1 MYMYIQISVYCS
13 SVLPLSLQTEYAEAV
28 QCYTEALKQ
37 YPPSSAHEVAVCHA
51 NRAACHLKLV
61 YHVLYNIIPTF

>member
-51 NRAACHLKLV
+51 TEQLA
-61 YHVLYNIIPTF
+61 I